1 MANEVAEQRAFSVNY
16 KPATISINN
25 EKELKDRVT
34 KSLAKYQNLII
45 TADNVKDAKDA
56 RAELNKLDKQIN
68 DTKIA
73 IHNKFDEPYNVFNE
87 VIKGLRKQ
95 VSDTVEPIS
104 AGIKELDE
112 QEREARRQAVLADIK
127 EMAPKYEVKPDDI
140 EFDESWLNKSLSK
153 IKLHE
158 AIAGEMKAVKQQQ
171 DQLAETSEAI
181 KKYAAAQDIDSAGFI
196 EQLKLGATQTQIM
209 ERIDETV
216 TKRKKK
222 AEYEAAIAELNASQL
237 NGKKADTKTGEVV
250 PEKVEKTTVAFR
262 LTGTDQGI
270 NAVSAFVA
278 SRKDVTVQ
286 LLTPREKVMVEK
298 WQ

>member
-34 KSLAKYQNLII
+34 KSLAKYQNLVI

-56 RAELNKLDKQIN
+56 RAELNKLDRQIN

-73 IHNKFDEPYNVFNE
+73 IHNKFDEPYNAFNE

-104 AGIKELDE
+104 VGIKELDE
-112 QEREARRQAVLADIK
+112 QEREARRQAVLADIN
-127 EMAPKYEVKPDDI
+127 EMAPKYKVKPDDI

-171 DQLAETSEAI
+171 DQLAEASEAI
-181 KKYAAAQDIDSAGFI
+181 KKYAAAQEIDSAGFI

-209 ERIDETV
+209 ERIDEEV
-216 TKRKKK
+216 TRRQKK
-222 AEYEAAIAELNASQL
+222 AEYDQAM
-237 NGKKADTKTGEVV
+237 ADLANKQVGNKTVSKETGEVV
-250 PEKVEKTTVAFR
+250 DEKPVAETVSFR
-262 LTGTDQGI
+262 LTGSEKDL
-270 NAVSAFVA
+270 NDVA
-278 SRKDVTVQ
+278 GFISEHHNLRIQV
-286 LLTPREKVMVEK
+286 LTPREKVEG
-298 WQ
+298 

>member
-1 MANEVAEQRAFSVNY
+1 MANEVAEQQAFSVDY

-34 KSLAKYQNLII
+34 KSLAKYQNLVI

-73 IHNKFDEPYNVFNE
+73 IHNKFDEPYNAFNE

-112 QEREARRQAVLADIK
+112 QEREARRQGVLADIK

-158 AIAGEMKAVKQQQ
+158 AIAGEMKAVKQRQ
-171 DQLAETSEAI
+171 DQLAEASEAI

-209 ERIDETV
+209 ERIDEEV
-216 TKRKKK
+216 TRRQRK
-222 AEYEAAIAELNASQL
+222 AEYD
-237 NGKKADTKTGEVV
+237 KAMSDLANKQVGNKTVSKETGEVV
-250 PEKVEKTTVAFR
+250 DEKSVAETVSFR
-262 LTGTDQGI
+262 LTGSEKDL
-270 NAVSAFVA
+270 NDVA
-278 SRKDVTVQ
+278 GFISEHHDLWIQV
-286 LLTPREKVMVEK
+286 LTPREKVEG
-298 WQ
+298 